1 MGAPPFALDRDK
13 VRDNPCAKHTLKDY
27 IIIEELFRSNTGAVY
42 KVRRRSDKKILV
54 LKERRVAELG
64 KRAPA
69 DHEANLLRRVGRH
82 PHLIGCHGHFWER
95 ARLYVVLDYAAG
107 GDLAQLLKRRTLGDR
122 AYFLPE
128 DWVWLAFE
136 QVCRGLLAL
145 HEQKV
150 VHRDIKALNVLVSPT
165 SREVFEE
172 RGVPRGLAPL
182 PKDPN
187 LRVADL
193 GVSRECSEN
202 TIMLRTMFGTPLYAS
217 PEICDGTP
225 YDAKTDVWS
234 LGVVLYEL
242 CALQPPFTANNLV
255 ALAKTIKAGAFEP
268 LGDHYSSLLKEVVSM
283 CLRVD
288 GRARPTVQK
297 LVQVCE
303 DRRSG
308 ATVTLGEK
316 AYESPPASP
325 AKPPPKPATP
335 PPKPVALPPTPEV
348 SPPKTARDARRL
360 EALLRRRRTHL
371 TNLRAAAALRDADSG
386 LTPRELAQAKQRAAD
401 IERCE
406 RDVAALVQRL
416 REAVPRKLAAS
427 PRPPASPTAPPVAP
441 PASPTPE
448 APAMSSNVPPARLQ
462 AFERARRARE
472 EDHHL
477 GVEAADPFLFC
488 KERDQKAR
496 RSRKAAMFGGR
507 PAGFADGPP
516 LEALRRRAPPRTAP
530 SFVGGR
536 RAAVRPAPPSPEPV
550 APAAPRPARAA
561 TAAPDRRPRR
571 DPPPPSRV
579 VSRDATPRSRTPP
592 APLIPGLARRPSEES
607 LPNYNAPFAKRGHTP
622 AWRVDVGQTTNEKER
637 SNARLER
644 LRRRGAA
651 RRARLEAQV
660 EAAAAEP
667 ESILVA

>member
-427 PRPPASPTAPPVAP
+427 PRPPASPPP
-441 PASPTPE
+441 
-448 APAMSSNVPPARLQ
+448 
-462 AFERARRARE
+462 
-472 EDHHL
+472 
-477 GVEAADPFLFC
+477 
-488 KERDQKAR
+488 R
-496 RSRKAAMFGGR
+496 RSR
-507 PAGFADGPP
+507 
-516 LEALRRRAPPRTAP
+516 
-530 SFVGGR
+530 
-536 RAAVRPAPPSPEPV
+536 
-550 APAAPRPARAA
+550 
-561 TAAPDRRPRR
+561 RRPRR
-571 DPPPPSRV
+571 HRSPAMGSSVPPASGRDARAVRGRRTAAERRARTRSSSARSGTRRRGGAARQPCSAAGRREKPGHPSSERGAAAHGAVSSAGGGPPSGR
-579 VSRDATPRSRTPP
+579 PRRRRSPPRRPRAARARGGGRARPP
-592 APLIPGLARRPSEES
+592 APPRPAAAVARR
-607 LPNYNAPFAKRGHTP
+607 LAGRDAAVADAPGAAHPRPRAAPLGGVAAQLQRAVRQAGPHP
-622 AWRVDVGQTTNEKER
+622 RV
-637 SNARLER
+637 A
-644 LRRRGAA
+644 RRRRPDDEREGAVERALGAA
-651 RRARLEAQV
+651 
-660 EAAAAEP
+660 
-667 ESILVA
+667 

>member
-416 REAVPRKLAAS
+416 REAVPRKLAAP

-462 AFERARRARE
+462 AFERAPARE

-516 LEALRRRAPPRTAP
+516 LERAAAGAAAHGAVLRRRAA
-530 SFVGGR
+530 GR
-536 RAAVRPAPPSPEPV
+536 RPAGPAVAGARRAGRAAARARGDGRARPPAPPR
-550 APAAPRPARAA
+550 PAAAVARHLAGRDAAVADAPGAADPRARAPLGGV
-561 TAAPDRRPRR
+561 AAQLQRAVRQAGPHPRVARRRRP
-571 DPPPPSRV
+571 D
-579 VSRDATPRSRTPP
+579 D
-592 APLIPGLARRPSEES
+592 
-607 LPNYNAPFAKRGHTP
+607 
-622 AWRVDVGQTTNEKER
+622 ER
-637 SNARLER
+637 EGAVER
-644 LRRRGAA
+644 ALGAA
-651 RRARLEAQV
+651 
-660 EAAAAEP
+660 
-667 ESILVA
+667 

>member
-1 MGAPPFALDRDK
+1 M
-13 VRDNPCAKHTLKDY
+13 
-27 IIIEELFRSNTGAVY
+27 
-42 KVRRRSDKKILV
+42 
-54 LKERRVAELG
+54 
-64 KRAPA
+64 
-69 DHEANLLRRVGRH
+69 
-82 PHLIGCHGHFWER
+82 
-95 ARLYVVLDYAAG
+95 
-107 GDLAQLLKRRTLGDR
+107 
-122 AYFLPE
+122 
-128 DWVWLAFE
+128 
-136 QVCRGLLAL
+136 
-145 HEQKV
+145 
-150 VHRDIKALNVLVSPT
+150 HRDIKALNVLVSPT

-348 SPPKTARDARRL
+348 APPKWRAGGGSRLYCEGADDSTNSRVAAAGRRQRPDAARARPGEAARGRHRALRARRGGARPAAPRGRAA
-360 EALLRRRRTHL
+360 EARGRRRGRRRRRPPRRSRRRL
-371 TNLRAAAALRDADSG
+371 ADSPKLPAEFERPAGAPPG
-386 LTPRELAQAKQRAAD
+386 LPQRARAGGG
-401 IERCE
+401 
-406 RDVAALVQRL
+406 
-416 REAVPRKLAAS
+416 
-427 PRPPASPTAPPVAP
+427 PP
-441 PASPTPE
+441 
-448 APAMSSNVPPARLQ
+448 
-462 AFERARRARE
+462 
-472 EDHHL
+472 L

-516 LEALRRRAPPRTAP
+516 SRRAAAGAAAHGAVLRRRAA
-530 SFVGGR
+530 
-536 RAAVRPAPPSPEPV
+536 AAVRPAPPSPEPA

-561 TAAPDRRPRR
+561 TAGR
-571 DPPPPSRV
+571 PPPPPRPAAAV
-579 VSRDATPRSRTPP
+579 ARRLAGRDAAVADAPGAAHPRPRA
-592 APLIPGLARRPSEES
+592 APLGGVAAQLQRAVREARPHPRVARRRRP
-607 LPNYNAPFAKRGHTP
+607 
-622 AWRVDVGQTTNEKER
+622 DDER
-637 SNARLER
+637 EGAVER
-644 LRRRGAA
+644 ALGAA
-651 RRARLEAQV
+651 
-660 EAAAAEP
+660 
-667 ESILVA
+667 

>member
-416 REAVPRKLAAS
+416 REAVPRKMVES
-427 PRPPASPTAPPVAP
+427 PRPP
-441 PASPTPE
+441 
-448 APAMSSNVPPARLQ
+448 
-462 AFERARRARE
+462 
-472 EDHHL
+472 
-477 GVEAADPFLFC
+477 
-488 KERDQKAR
+488 
-496 RSRKAAMFGGR
+496 
-507 PAGFADGPP
+507 
-516 LEALRRRAPPRTAP
+516 
-530 SFVGGR
+530 
-536 RAAVRPAPPSPEPV
+536 
-550 APAAPRPARAA
+550 PAA
-561 TAAPDRRPRR
+561 
-571 DPPPPSRV
+571 
-579 VSRDATPRSRTPP
+579 
-592 APLIPGLARRPSEES
+592 
-607 LPNYNAPFAKRGHTP
+607 
-622 AWRVDVGQTTNEKER
+622 
-637 SNARLER
+637 
-644 LRRRGAA
+644 
-651 RRARLEAQV
+651 
-660 EAAAAEP
+660 
-667 ESILVA
+667 